1 MADKPAEKSQQSEL
15 LEATAQ
21 VVSAF
26 LRNNTVPAGQLSD
39 VIKSV
44 HASLVDL
51 GGAGGNGR
59 RTGQRPAVPVEK
71 SIAPNFII
79 CLEDGKKQK
88 MLKRHIR
95 TFHNLTPDEY
105 RTKWNLP
112 AHYPMVAPS
121 YAKQRSRLAKKFGLG
136 RRARSSGRKTR

>member
-1 MADKPAEKSQQSEL
+1 MADQSEEKSQQSEL
-15 LEATAQ
+15 LKATAQ
-21 VVSAF
+21 IVSAY
-26 LRNNTVPAGQLSD
+26 LGSNTVPAGQLSD

-59 RTGQRPAVPVEK
+59 RTGQRPAVPVKK

-95 TFHNLTPDEY
+95 VSHNLTPDEY

-112 AHYPMVAPS
+112 ADYPMVAPN
-121 YAKQRSRLAKKFGLG
+121 YAKQRSQLAKKSRLG
-136 RRARSSGRKTR
+136 RRVRSSGRKTR